1 MKTNASPDT
10 ARPAGSL
17 ARTTLL
23 ALAAACVAGGAW
35 AQASP
40 YYVGISQALTMESN
54 LGRLADGA
62 QPPANSLLKKRSDT
76 ISSTTLIAG
85 FDQPVSRQRFRGN
98 LRLSANRFA
107 NSSDLN
113 NQGYAASLGW
123 DWETV
128 NRLSGVAEVSSQ
140 QNLRK
145 FDPNET
151 SLVATT
157 AKNLETVNQVNLMAR
172 IGGPTRF
179 TGQLGLL
186 WREVNYSSAAY
197 NQAEYDQTTLSAGLY
212 YKASGSLLLGTALR
226 TGTTH
231 YNRAGDNRRRNDLDL
246 TVDYLPSGDLTK
258 AYARVS
264 YTSVSADLAGVNDF
278 RGLSGEARVNWRVTG
293 KTTLTGR
300 LVHDTGQDSAFQST
314 STGTTLSSADYSRT
328 TTTLFMG
335 AEHALTAKIQLNAG
349 LTFTH
354 RNLNDSQYSLFAGN
368 QFFDGNDQTTG
379 LTLGARWRPTR
390 AVQLGCDAGHE
401 RRTSSGGVRGS
412 TPYSSN
418 TFTCFG
424 QFTLERL

>member
-1 MKTNASPDT
+1 MKSHLFLDPVQ
-10 ARPAGSL
+10 RPQHLTRA
-17 ARTTLL
+17 TLL
-23 ALAAACVAGGAW
+23 TLSTVCAAGGAW

-40 YYVGISQALTMESN
+40 YYVGVSQALTIESN
-54 LGRLADGA
+54 LGRLPDGA
-62 QPPANSLLKKRSDT
+62 TLPAILKKRSDT

-85 FDQPVSRQRFRGN
+85 FDQPISRQRVRGSV
-98 LRLSANRFA
+98 RLSANRYA

-113 NQGYAASLGW
+113 NQSYMADLGV

-140 QNLRK
+140 RSLRR

-151 SLVATT
+151 NQAARTE
-157 AKNLETVNQVNLMAR
+157 KNLETVNQINLVGR

-186 WREVNYSSAAY
+186 WRQVDYSSAFY
-197 NQAEYDQTTLSAGLY
+197 TTSEYDQTTLTAGLN

-226 TGTTH
+226 TGTTS
-231 YNRAGDNRRRNDLDL
+231 YNRPGDDRRRNDIDF
-246 TVDYLPSGDLTK
+246 TADYLPSGDLTR
-258 AYARVS
+258 AHARLS
-264 YTSVSADLAGVNDF
+264 YTAVSSSLASNNDF
-278 RGLSGEARVNWRVTG
+278 RGFSGEARVNWRVTG

-300 LVHDTGQDSAFQST
+300 LVRDTGQDSAFYAAST
-314 STGTTLSSADYSRT
+314 AARSVSVDYSRT

-335 AEHALTAKIQLNAG
+335 ADHTLSAKIQLNAG
-349 LTFTH
+349 LTYTH
-354 RNLNDSQYSLFAGN
+354 RNLTDSQYGLILGN
-368 QFFDGNDQTTG
+368 QVFDGTDQTTG

-390 AVQLGCDAGHE
+390 AVQLGCDASHE
-401 RRTSSGGVRGS
+401 QRTSSGGVRGS